1 MFMFY
6 NSDSVT
12 RFLVLLF
19 QQLFFKV
26 ILDFS
31 TSSLVLF
38 TPPFICIAYIARKKR
53 QFLPICKLQSLSCL

>member
-26 ILDFS
+26 ILDFG
-31 TSSLVLF
+31 TSLVLF
-38 TPPFICIAYIARKKR
+38 TPPFIV
-53 QFLPICKLQSLSCL
+53 F